1 MDSTLDEKKGY
12 SEGEQVTKVETSG
25 YQSAHLTHHI
35 LKNEKELDTAA
46 ALANG
51 VPLTPEER
59 KYILRKID
67 WKVNIFYNG

>member
-1 MDSTLDEKKGY
+1 MNPGLDEKKGY
-12 SEGEQVTKVETSG
+12 TEGEQVTKVETLG

-35 LKNEKELDTAA
+35 VKNEKELDTAA

-51 VPLTPEER
+51 VALTPEER

-67 WKVNIFYNG
+67 WKVNLFPAL